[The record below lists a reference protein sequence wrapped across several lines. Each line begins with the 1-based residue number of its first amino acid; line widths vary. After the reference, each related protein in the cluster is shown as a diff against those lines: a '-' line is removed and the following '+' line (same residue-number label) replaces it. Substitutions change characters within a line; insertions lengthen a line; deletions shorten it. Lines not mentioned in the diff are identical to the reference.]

1 MWRRF
6 LSISMLKK
14 GLPLLLK
21 AWPILLG
28 ILVLVGLASMWWWGR
43 DWEVAGYRPF
53 ANIQVPLLI
62 TVALMA
68 AIALLWGLKLR
79 RRLAELDRDQQ
90 RAEAEQQDPILEEEA
105 RQGRT
110 LDRLL
115 NVLRRRFGKR
125 QHRYRLPW
133 YLVLGGE
140 ASGKSSL
147 LAHSGQTFSMT
158 DELERAHQGEPG
170 RIALDWWVS
179 DQGLFVDPRGELIGA
194 ASAGETMADERSD
207 RLWHHL
213 LLWLKT
219 ARPRRP
225 LDGVVL
231 TLDLSLL
238 ARESAEQRERRL
250 QQLRARL
257 RELMETLGS
266 RLPVYVVLTK
276 MDLLQGFEPFFR
288 DLPDAERDAPLG
300 FTFSLD
306 AFSEPDAWLDE
317 FEQQFEAF
325 VAGLEA
331 RLPHVQQHCQ
341 GPEERAAAFA
351 FPRQFRGL
359 QGALTAGLRTLLGQD
374 AFATPALVRGLYFTS
389 VYQQGVPEDVF
400 VDASARH
407 YGLEEGERSAQYAQR
422 SMRYFV
428 GQLFPAIICR
438 ESGLAS
444 DSETVVRA
452 RRRRLILATAA
463 CVVAG
468 GLITLG
474 WHHYYRYNV
483 EAADTVVKEVEN
495 FQRHWHGE
503 DPALDTTGQHLLSP
517 LEPLRRAT
525 LAFGESSP
533 RFAGLA
539 HMGLYQGEAVRPAV
553 EQAYLSMLAHEFV
566 PALMLGVTEELGRVD
581 EADYRSELKLLRV
594 LRMLYDDSGR
604 DSETVIGHMES
615 VWQEAFPGMRS
626 VQEEL
631 RDHLAYAMAHTDL
644 AGARDAGDPRAVAT
658 LAPFRHLISRT
669 QQRLGDLPTAE
680 RVYEDLQQRGEN
692 ELTLPMDLRQ
702 QVGPRFNLVF
712 ENRNDDSGDALSF
725 SRMHTREGLNEV
737 VIRRMDSVT
746 EQALLDNWA
755 LGRRDEVDFSDSD
768 TRHLQEQVQ
777 DHYIRDYI
785 RTWRGALEAIDVAT
799 FEDLSHGVSVL
810 EGLTGSSQPLVR
822 LLKVVEANTLL
833 YPSGGE
839 YADMADEALRQL
851 PQYPVARGV
860 EQPFASLHEFMAE
873 REEDEQSNLEELME
887 AVEALHD
894 HMRSI
899 RESSDTGKEALEA
912 ARSRLN
918 LDGPDPIL
926 NLRRLASNSP
936 EPVSRML
943 TRLAD
948 ESWRVL
954 LDAAADKLER
964 RWHEEVVRPF
974 QRQLAGR
981 YPFSPGSERDAGIA
995 DFEEFFEPEGTL
1007 ASFYD
1012 EQLRLF
1018 LEDSPEQLRGPDGD
1032 PLVRESVTDTLEQAE
1047 RIREAF
1053 FTRSGS
1059 LDVEFTLEPVHL
1071 SGNKRRSVANVDG
1084 QMVDYSH
1091 GPRNSVPLI
1100 WPNTLRESVES
1111 RVTLIPTEVN
1121 RSPRS
1126 LIKRG
1131 PWAWF
1136 RLLDE
1141 AELTGA
1147 SRGSID
1153 VAFTIDD
1160 GKMTYRLHAADEA
1173 NPFTESLLEDFSIPR
1188 RLY

>member
-28 ILVLVGLASMWWWGR
+28 LLVLVGLVSMWWWGR
-43 DWEVAGYRPF
+43 DWEVGGYRPF
-53 ANIQVPLLI
+53 ANIEVPLLI
-62 TVALMA
+62 TVALVA
-68 AIALLWGLKLR
+68 AIALLWGLKLK
-79 RRLAELDRDQQ
+79 RRLAQLDRDQQ
-90 RAEAEQQDPILEEEA
+90 RSEAEQQDPILEEEA

-115 NVLRRRFGKR
+115 NVLRTRFGKR
-125 QHRYRLPW
+125 HYRYRLPW

-147 LAHSGQTFSMT
+147 LAHSGQNFSMT
-158 DELERAHQGEPG
+158 DELERAQQGEPG
-170 RIALDWWVS
+170 RVALDWWVS
-179 DQGLFVDPRGELIGA
+179 DQGLFVDPRGELTG
-194 ASAGETMADERSD
+194 SAGDSMADERSD

-213 LLWLKT
+213 LGWLKM
-219 ARPRRP
+219 ARARRP

-250 QQLRARL
+250 QQLRVRL

-266 RLPVYVVLTK
+266 RLPVYVVMTK

-288 DLPDAERDAPLG
+288 DLPEAEREAPLG

-306 AFSEPDAWLDE
+306 AFSEADAWLSE
-317 FEQQFEAF
+317 FDQQFESFAS
-325 VAGLEA
+325 GLEA
-331 RLPHVQQHCQ
+331 RLPHVLQHCQ
-341 GPEERAAAFA
+341 GPDERAAAFA
-351 FPRQFRGL
+351 FARQFRGL
-359 QGALTAGLRTLLGQD
+359 HSVLRDGLRSLLGQD

-389 VYQQGVPEDVF
+389 VYQQGVPEDAF
-400 VDASARH
+400 VDAAARH

-422 SMRYFV
+422 SNRYFV
-428 GQLFPAIICR
+428 GQLFPRIICR
-438 ESGLAS
+438 ELGLAS

-452 RRRRLILATAA
+452 RRRRLMLASAA
-463 CVVAG
+463 CVIAG
-468 GLITLG
+468 GLLTLG

-483 EAADTVVKEVEN
+483 EAADTVVKEVES
-495 FQRHWHGE
+495 FQSQWHGE
-503 DPALDTTGQHLLSP
+503 DPAMDTSGQHLLTA
-517 LEPLRRAT
+517 LKPLRQAT
-525 LAFGESSP
+525 LAFDDVSP

-539 HMGLYQGEAVRPAV
+539 NMGLYQGEAVRPAV

-581 EADYRSELKLLRV
+581 EADYRTELKLLRV

-604 DSETVIGHMES
+604 DTGTVMEHMES

-626 VQEEL
+626 VQEQL
-631 RDHLAYAMAHTDL
+631 RDHLAYAMDHTDL
-644 AGARDAGDPRAVAT
+644 AGARDEGDQRSAAT
-658 LAPFRHLISRT
+658 LEPFRHLITRT
-669 QQRLGDLPTAE
+669 QERLGDLPTAE

-692 ELTLPMDLRQ
+692 ELALPLDLQQ

-712 ENRNDDSGDALSF
+712 ESRNGDSADALSF
-725 SRMHTREGLNEV
+725 SRMHSREGLNEV
-737 VIRRMDSVT
+737 VIRSMDSVT

-755 LGRRDEVDFSDSD
+755 LGRRDGVDFSESD
-768 TRHLQEQVQ
+768 TRQLREQVR
-777 DHYIRDYI
+777 DLYIRDYV
-785 RTWRGALEAIDVAT
+785 RTWREALEAIDVAT
-799 FEDLSHGVSVL
+799 FEDLNHGVSVL

-822 LLKVVEANTLL
+822 LLNVVQVNTLL
-833 YPSGGE
+833 YPGDGE
-839 YADMADEALRQL
+839 HADLADEALREL
-851 PQYPVARGV
+851 PQYPVAQAV
-860 EQPFASLHEFMAE
+860 EQPFASLHEFMTE
-873 REEDEQSNLEELME
+873 REEDEQSNLQELME
-887 AVEALHD
+887 AVDELHG

-899 RESSDTGKEALEA
+899 RESSDTGKAALDA
-912 ARSRLN
+912 ARARLN

-926 NLRRLASNSP
+926 NLRRLADNSP

-948 ESWRVL
+948 ESWRVV
-954 LDAAADKLER
+954 LDSAADKLER
-964 RWHEEVVRPF
+964 RWHDDVVRPF

-995 DFEEFFEPEGTL
+995 DFEEFFAPEGILDT
-1007 ASFYD
+1007 FYE
-1012 EQLRLF
+1012 EQLKLF
-1018 LEDSPEQLRGPDGD
+1018 LEDSPEQVSGSDGG
-1032 PLVRESVTDTLEQAE
+1032 PLVRESVTDMLEQAE
-1047 RIREAF
+1047 RIQEAF

-1071 SGNKRRSVANVDG
+1071 SGNKRRSVADVDG

-1126 LIKRG
+1126 LTKSG

-1153 VAFTIDD
+1153 VAFTVDD

-1173 NPFTESLLEDFSIPR
+1173 NPFTESLLEDFSVPR

>member
-6 LSISMLKK
+6 LSISKLKK
-14 GLPLLLK
+14 GLPVLLK

-28 ILVLVGLASMWWWGR
+28 LLVLVGLVAMWWWGR
-43 DWEVAGYRPF
+43 SWEIGGYRPF

-62 TVALMA
+62 TVGLVA
-68 AIALLWGLKLR
+68 AIALLWGLKLK
-79 RRLAELDRDQQ
+79 RRLAVVDRENRQ
-90 RAEAEQQDPILEEEA
+90 AEAEQQDPILEEEA

-115 NVLRRRFGKR
+115 KVLRTRFGKR
-125 QHRYRLPW
+125 HYRYRLPW

-147 LAHSGQTFSMT
+147 LAQSGQSFSLG
-158 DELERAHQGEPG
+158 DELERAQQAESG
-170 RIALDWWVS
+170 RMALDWWVS
-179 DQGLFVDPRGELIGA
+179 DQGLFMDPRGGLIG
-194 ASAGETMADERSD
+194 GDERAE

-213 LLWLKT
+213 LGWLKS
-219 ARPRRP
+219 ARARRP

-231 TLDLSLL
+231 TLDLAAL
-238 ARESAEQRERRL
+238 ASESGEQRERRL
-250 QQLRARL
+250 QQLRQRI
-257 RELMETLGS
+257 RELMEVLGS

-288 DLPDAERDAPLG
+288 DLPQAEREAPLG
-300 FTFSLD
+300 FTFSLN
-306 AFSEPDAWLDE
+306 AFSEPDAWLAE
-317 FEQQFEAF
+317 FSQRFEDFA
-325 VAGLEA
+325 AALEA
-331 RLPHVQQHCQ
+331 RLPHVLQHCHSAD
-341 GPEERAAAFA
+341 ERAAAFA

-359 QGALTAGLRTLLGQD
+359 QGALENSLRSLLGQD

-400 VDASARH
+400 VDAAARH
-407 YGLEEGERSAQYAQR
+407 YGLEESERSAQYAHR
-422 SMRYFV
+422 SSRYFV
-428 GQLFPAIICR
+428 DQLFPRIICR

-444 DSETVVRA
+444 DSETLVRA
-452 RRRRLILATAA
+452 HRRRLTLATAA
-463 CVVAG
+463 CVLAG
-468 GLITLG
+468 GLMTLG
-474 WHHYYRYNV
+474 WHQYYRHNV
-483 EAADTVVKEVEN
+483 EAADTVVEEVDN
-495 FQRHWHGE
+495 FQRQWHGE
-503 DPALDTTGQHLLSP
+503 DPALDTTGQHLLAP

-525 LAFGESSP
+525 LAFGEAPP

-539 HMGLYQGEAVRPAV
+539 HLGLYQGDAVRPVV
-553 EQAYLSMLAHEFV
+553 EQAYLSMLAHEFI
-566 PALMLGVTEELGRVD
+566 PALMLGVTEALGRVD

-594 LRMLYDDSGR
+594 LRMLYDNSGR
-604 DSETVIGHMES
+604 DTEAVMDHMES

-626 VQEEL
+626 IQEQL

-644 AGARDAGDPRAVAT
+644 AGEREAGDTQAAAT
-658 LAPFRHLISRT
+658 LAPFRHIISRT
-669 QQRLGDLPTAE
+669 QQRLGDLPTAR
-680 RVYEDLQQRGEN
+680 RVYQDLQQRGETQ
-692 ELTLPMDLRQ
+692 LALPMDLRQ

-712 ENRNDDSGDALSF
+712 ENRNGDSSNALRF
-725 SRMHTREGLNEV
+725 SRMHTKEGLNSV
-737 VIRRMDSVT
+737 VLRRMDSVT

-755 LGRRDEVDFSDSD
+755 LGRRDNIDFSDSD
-768 TRHLQEQVQ
+768 TRYLREQVR

-785 RTWRGALEAIDVAT
+785 RTWREALEAIDVAA
-799 FEDLSHGVSVL
+799 FEDLNHGVTVL
-810 EGLTGSSQPLVR
+810 EGLTGSSRPLVR
-822 LLKVVEANTLL
+822 LLKVVENNTLL
-833 YPSGGE
+833 YPSQGE
-839 YADMADEALRQL
+839 YADLAEEALSEL
-851 PQYPVARGV
+851 PQYPVARAV
-860 EQPFASLHEFMAE
+860 EQPFAPLHEFMAE
-873 REEDEQSNLEELME
+873 REEGEPSNLEELMD
-887 AVEALHD
+887 AVEALHA
-894 HMRSI
+894 HMRAI
-899 RESSDTGKEALEA
+899 RESSDTGKAALEA
-912 ARSRLN
+912 ARARLN

-926 NLRRLASNSP
+926 NLRRLAANSP
-936 EPVSRML
+936 EPVARML

-954 LDAAADKLER
+954 LDSAADKLER

-981 YPFSPGSERDAGIA
+981 YPFNPGSGRDAGIA
-995 DFEEFFEPEGTL
+995 DFEDFFGPEGTL
-1007 ASFYD
+1007 ATFYE
-1012 EQLRLF
+1012 EQLKLF
-1018 LEDSPEQLRGPDGD
+1018 LEDSPEQVTGPDGE
-1032 PLVRESVTDTLEQAE
+1032 PLVRQAVTDTLEQAE

-1100 WPNTLRESVES
+1100 WPNTLRDSVES